1 MPLGQAQLN
10 ATQRNDIQTWINGGA
25 QP

>member
-1 MPLGQAQLN
+1 MPAGQPQLT
-10 ATQRNDIQTWINGGA
+10 AGQRNDIQTWIDGGA